1 VRAQAWLAL
10 KLRRELYGSR
20 SERKARLL
28 EQILQLDTHRHYVFP
43 FTRAGVSSLMTAR
56 PFWFSIAATF
66 IVCPSIATTRE
77 PSSV

>member
-1 VRAQAWLAL
+1 V
-10 KLRRELYGSR
+10 
-20 SERKARLL
+20 
-28 EQILQLDTHRHYVFP
+28 
-43 FTRAGVSSLMTAR
+43 TAR